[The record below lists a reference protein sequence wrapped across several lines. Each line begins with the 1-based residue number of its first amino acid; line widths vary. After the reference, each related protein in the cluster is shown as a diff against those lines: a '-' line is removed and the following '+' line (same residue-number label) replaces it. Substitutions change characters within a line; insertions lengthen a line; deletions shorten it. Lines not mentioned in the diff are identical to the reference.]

1 MQEDLRV
8 VFESSNR
15 RSLADRA
22 LVLAAAK
29 IPHQVIDDA
38 ATAAL
43 VVPAEYST
51 LAAKELQLYDDE
63 NPPIRPK
70 PQKRVRYQDPVP
82 GVIGYFL
89 VVCAVAWLAGYGF
102 FGHDWFDA
110 GRVDGSLIRNG
121 EWWRTITALTLHSGA
136 RHLVGNL
143 VFGIFFGIFAG
154 RLLGSGIAW
163 LAIVVAAAVGNAAN
177 TLLLESTH
185 RSIGAS
191 TAVFAALGLVAG
203 FVWRGQL
210 MAQDRWS
217 YRYGPIVG
225 GLALLMFTGTGGPDT
240 DIGAHLLGF
249 VCGFATGMLLT
260 MLGPVPTD
268 RRAQT
273 VAGGIALAL
282 VASAWVVGLRA

>member
-8 VFESSNR
+8 VFESRNR
-15 RSLADRA
+15 QQLADRA
-22 LVLAAAK
+22 LVLAAAR
-29 IPHQVIDDA
+29 IPHQTVDDGT
-38 ATAAL
+38 TAIL
-43 VVPAEYST
+43 VVPAEHSS
-51 LAAKELQLYDDE
+51 AAVKELQAYEDE

-70 PQKRVRYQDPVP
+70 PQKSVPYQDPLP
-82 GVIGYFL
+82 GVVGYFL
-89 VVCAVAWLAGYGF
+89 VVCAVAWLAGHGVL
-102 FGHDWFDA
+102 GHDWFDA
-110 GRVDGSLIRNG
+110 GRVDGNLIRNG

-225 GLALLMFTGTGGPDT
+225 GLALLMFTGTGGPET

-249 VCGFATGMLLT
+249 VCGFGTGMLLT
-260 MLGPVPTD
+260 VLGPVPTD

-273 VAGGIALAL
+273 VAGVIAISL
-282 VASAWVVGLRA
+282 VASAWIVGLRA

>member
-8 VFESSNR
+8 VYESPNHQQC
-15 RSLADRA
+15 ADRA
-22 LVLAAAK
+22 LVLAAAR
-29 IPHQVIDDA
+29 IPHQTIHDA
-38 ATAAL
+38 SSAVL
-43 VVPAEYST
+43 LVPAEYS
-51 LAAKELQLYDDE
+51 AQAVEQLQLYDEE
-63 NPPIRPK
+63 NPPVRPK
-70 PQKRVRYQDPVP
+70 PQKRVADQDPVP

-89 VVCAVAWLAGYGF
+89 VVCAVAGLAGYSY

-110 GRVDGSLIRNG
+110 GRVDGALIRNG
-121 EWWRTITALTLHSGA
+121 EWWRTLTALTLHSGV

-143 VFGIFFGIFAG
+143 VFGIFFGVFAG
-154 RLLGSGIAW
+154 RLLGSGVAW
-163 LAIVVAAAVGNAAN
+163 LAIVVAAAMGNAAN

-225 GLALLMFTGTGGPDT
+225 GLALLMFTGTGGPET
-240 DIGAHLLGF
+240 DIGAHLMGF

-260 MLGPVPTD
+260 VLGPIPTD
-268 RRAQT
+268 RRRQT
-273 VAGGIALAL
+273 VAGGIALSL
-282 VASAWVVGLRA
+282 ILSAWFVALRF

>member
-70 PQKRVRYQDPVP
+70 PQRRVRYQDPVP

-110 GRVDGSLIRNG
+110 GRVDGTLIRNG

-143 VFGIFFGIFAG
+143 VFGVFFGLFAG
-154 RLLGSGIAW
+154 RLLGSGVAW
-163 LAIVVAAAVGNAAN
+163 LAIVVAAAVGNAQIDVRRGQSLFRLRQCFQQRDALVIV
-177 TLLLESTH
+177 LLLQVCQRLVEQLFHAVIDSD
-185 RSIGAS
+185 RL
-191 TAVFAALGLVAG
+191 TAAVRFL
-203 FVWRGQL
+203 
-210 MAQDRWS
+210 
-217 YRYGPIVG
+217 P
-225 GLALLMFTGTGGPDT
+225 
-240 DIGAHLLGF
+240 
-249 VCGFATGMLLT
+249 
-260 MLGPVPTD
+260 
-268 RRAQT
+268 
-273 VAGGIALAL
+273 
-282 VASAWVVGLRA
+282 